1 MKKRSFAMAGWK
13 DFLVSR
19 AKTTFK
25 SQAKIL
31 GKERPWTFHTTR
43 AIVNKKQ
50 TNLFTRLTWKK
61 NRGNIGEDFSFLT
74 VKITQG
80 LPGCEK

>member
-1 MKKRSFAMAGWK
+1 MAGWK

-19 AKTTFK
+19 AKATFK